1 MGAKMRLICVLF
13 IVFLSPS
20 ANAQIKEVRLR
31 TLLSICE
38 AAQST
43 NDLGTIKN
51 IANQIK
57 DAPLQSDQIL
67 ASRMRICLSAANG
80 GETIK
85 INAEALLKSISE
97 KMLAIESDCNA
108 LLEIAP
114 NVALDNKTC
123 RTIFI
128 SNN

>member
-1 MGAKMRLICVLF
+1 MRLICIF
-13 IVFLSPS
+13 FTVFFSQS
-20 ANAQIKEVRLR
+20 ANAQIKEVRLK

-38 AAQST
+38 TAQST

-51 IANQIK
+51 IANQLK
-57 DAPLQSDQIL
+57 DEPLQSNHIL
-67 ASRMRICLSAANG
+67 ASRVRICLSAANG
-80 GETIK
+80 GETTK
-85 INAEALLKSISE
+85 INAEGLVKSIAE

>member
-1 MGAKMRLICVLF
+1 MRLICVLF

-51 IANQIK
+51 IANQLK
-57 DAPLQSDQIL
+57 DEPLQSNHIL
-67 ASRMRICLSAANG
+67 ASRMRICLLAANG
-80 GETIK
+80 GEPIK
-85 INAEALLKSISE
+85 INAEGLVKSIAE

-114 NVALDNKTC
+114 NIAINNKTC

>member
-1 MGAKMRLICVLF
+1 MRILCILF
-13 IVFLSPS
+13 IILFSSSV
-20 ANAQIKEVRLR
+20 NAQIREVRLK

-38 AAQST
+38 TAQSN

-51 IANQIK
+51 IAHQIK

-67 ASRMRICLSAANG
+67 ASRIRICLSAANG

-85 INAEALLKSISE
+85 INAEGLVKSIAE
-97 KMLAIESDCNA
+97 KMLAIESNCNA